1 MVSASIFL
9 VVVSWFSGA
18 SVNAVVKET
27 QWILV
32 FRQLKIIS
40 GFSPDYARAFK
51 EWRLQNVFQF
61 FNMILNFCSGPE
73 NEGHD
78 FST

>member
-18 SVNAVVKET
+18 SVNAVVKES

-61 FNMILNFCSGPE
+61 FRYDSKFVFRPRK
-73 NEGHD
+73 
-78 FST
+78 